1 MLPVNLNSRQDK
13 KRVGD
18 RLCLVFCSYLGGES
32 LPEPVS
38 DNKYRGS
45 NRHYLKT
52 RTVFKRLVQDLDKNG
67 LIRVKE
73 IYWANDK
80 GELLKQLIVDYLKN
94 KNTFT
99 TVKG

>member
-1 MLPVNLNSRQDK
+1 
-13 KRVGD
+13 
-18 RLCLVFCSYLGGES
+18 
-32 LPEPVS
+32 
-38 DNKYRGS
+38 
-45 NRHYLKT
+45 
-52 RTVFKRLVQDLDKNG
+52 VQDLDKNG